1 MFWISVLIHVKSYI
15 YMNFFFIWT
24 LFPFYFPFLT
34 FFFSITKQNTTGVI
48 NVVKMQEQK
57 AFAADAVAA
66 ATAAETRHK
75 QQQQHHQHHSHEQQR
90 LRQRQRHF
98 EGGALGLP
106 VILPMSP
113 QRTRPSSSP
122 ERGKRKTLAGD
133 NGGDGGGGGDM
144 SAATSGYRR
153 HTYDTSSSLQ
163 SLRGGTTA
171 NRIHLGPNMSFADTS
186 SLSKEDRFR

>member
-1 MFWISVLIHVKSYI
+1 
-15 YMNFFFIWT
+15 MNFFFIWT

-34 FFFSITKQNTTGVI
+34 FFFFDHKTKHYTGVI

-66 ATAAETRHK
+66 ATAATETRHK
-75 QQQQHHQHHSHEQQR
+75 QQQQHHQHHDHEQQR

-133 NGGDGGGGGDM
+133 NGGGDDGGGGDM